1 MLRTLVPMLRTSPEV
16 QSTHHLISF
25 NPSLD
30 VNSLFLMLKWTR
42 ECDLGLYLLW
52 HVYHSHAHE
61 WINGNWWWVQ
71 NMGEKLRSCPLPAWR
86 WLGVI
91 YQFPAAAVIKY
102 QNLSILKQHKCTVS
116 QFWRT
121 DVQNDGVAKALP
133 PWRLWVES
141 FLASGGGWQSLA
153 CSCLIPVSA
162 PVATCLLLCLCLFV
176 L

>member
-1 MLRTLVPMLRTSPEV
+1 MLRTSPEV

-30 VNSLFLMLKWTR
+30 VNFLFLMLKWTW

-61 WINGNWWWVQ
+61 WINGIDGGCRTWVRNSGAALCQ
-71 NMGEKLRSCPLPAWR
+71 PEGDLSDISVSSSCC
-86 WLGVI
+86 
-91 YQFPAAAVIKY
+91 KC
-102 QNLSILKQHKCTVS
+102 QNLGILKQHKCTVS

-141 FLASGGGWQSLA
+141 FLASGEAGNLWPAAASFSL
-153 CSCLIPVSA
+153 CPCRHVPA
-162 PVATCLLLCLCLFV
+162 PMSLSL
-176 L
+176 